1 MSTRTWDALFVVTAT
16 FGALVCA
23 LYYVLAVLDRD
34 RLLSRSAALGF
45 FLLSITAVL
54 YLWRFL

>member
-1 MSTRTWDALFVVTAT
+1 MSTRTWDALFVGTAT

-45 FLLSITAVL
+45 FLLTIAAVL